1 MKIEKNKSNARVIE
15 VNLTKCT
22 DEQVNEAFID
32 ISKILSGNGKKYK
45 SEAVK
50 KALKDSKMGGNNNVR

>member
-1 MKIEKNKSNARVIE
+1 MKRKKSNAIE

-22 DEQVNEAFID
+22 DEQINEAFID
-32 ISKILSGNGKKYK
+32 ISKILNGNGKKYK

-50 KALKDSKMGGNNNVR
+50 KALKDSKKGGNNNVR

>member
-1 MKIEKNKSNARVIE
+1 MKTKKSKSNARVIE

-22 DEQVNEAFID
+22 DEQINEAFID
-32 ISKILSGNGKKYK
+32 ISKILNGNGKKYK

-50 KALKDSKMGGNNNVR
+50 KALKDSKIGGNDNVR